1 MVVSTNELDVPTN
14 DILFA
19 FRISRVS
26 RTDSNDISTIEG
38 GFFKRKSPEDGT
50 SASHLEL
57 GFLQS
62 GLHFGGIFLFN

>member
-26 RTDSNDISTIEG
+26 MTDSNDISIMKG
-38 GFFKRKSPEDGT
+38 GFFKRKSPKDGT